1 MTEHEQ
7 PRRARH
13 LMDPNNPRQVRRR
26 NDAMSL
32 DTVQKWVLSAL
43 AAVTIL
49 HLSAGLIIAALF
61 VGDDQTS
68 ARVGLN
74 ILGGAFG
81 IVAVA
86 AARAIHGKTIASP
99 WLLLGLIPGAIGFW
113 LTFR

>member
-1 MTEHEQ
+1 
-7 PRRARH
+7 
-13 LMDPNNPRQVRRR
+13 MDPNNPRTVRRS
-26 NDAMSL
+26 NDGMSL

-49 HLSAGLIIAALF
+49 HLSAGLIIAAVF
-61 VGDDQTS
+61 VDDDRTS

-86 AARAIHGKTIASP
+86 AARAIHGKSLVST
-99 WLLLGLIPGAIGFW
+99 WLLLGLVPGAIGFW
-113 LTFR
+113 LTFH